1 MQAVILVGGE
11 GTRLR
16 PLTSNQPKPVIT
28 LVDRPF
34 LVYMLEWLRGHGVD
48 DVVLSCGFEPTKVR
62 EALGDGSHLGLRLRY
77 VVEPAP
83 RGTAGAL
90 RYAAD
95 ELGGLGDRFLMLNG
109 DVLTDV
115 DVSAQIAQHEATGAL
130 ATLGLVPVD
139 DPSAYGL
146 VLCDDDRAVTG
157 FLEKPAP
164 SQLGAIDRYYIS
176 AGIYVLERAVL
187 DMIPSGQNVSIE
199 RAIWPALVGNGLHG
213 MHSEGAYWMD
223 IGTPER
229 YLQGTFDIL
238 EGNVKTGVSERLGS
252 GFLALSDGVTVEG
265 RVVPPAV
272 VGAGSTIAKGAHIG
286 SLVVLGENVSVGAGA
301 RVERSVVLDGVTV
314 GAGAVLS
321 DCIVGPG
328 VDIAAGA
335 VVRGGAVLGE
345 GVRVGPG
352 NVLGEGIKVFPG
364 TDLPAGAIKF

>member
-16 PLTSNQPKPVIT
+16 PLTSRQPKPVIT

-34 LVYMLEWLRGHGVD
+34 LVYMLEWLRSHGVD
-48 DVVLSCGFEPTKVR
+48 DVILSCGFEPTKVR
-62 EALGDGSHLGLRLRY
+62 EALGDGSALGLKLRY
-77 VVEPAP
+77 VVEPEP

-90 RYAAD
+90 KYAAD
-95 ELGGLGDRFLMLNG
+95 ELGGLEDRFLMLNG

-115 DVSAQIAQHEATGAL
+115 DVTAQMAQHEQTGAV

-146 VLCDDDRAVTG
+146 VLCDHASAVTG

-164 SQLGAIDRYYIS
+164 SQLGGIDRYYIS
-176 AGIYVLERAVL
+176 AGIYVLERQVL
-187 DMIPSGQNVSIE
+187 DMIPSGENVSIE

-213 MHSEGAYWMD
+213 SRAEGAYWMD

-238 EGNVKTGVSERLGS
+238 EGNVKTGVAERLGA
-252 GFLALSDGVTVEG
+252 GFLAVADDVAAEG
-265 RVVPPAV
+265 RIVPPAV
-272 VGAGSTIAKGAHIG
+272 VGPGSTIAAGAHVG
-286 SLVVLGENVSVGAGA
+286 SLVVLGAGVTVGAGA

-314 GAGAVLS
+314 GAGAVLA
-321 DCIVGPG
+321 DCIVAQG
-328 VDIAAGA
+328 VQIADGA

-345 GVRVGPG
+345 DVRVGAG
-352 NVLGEGIKVFPG
+352 NVLSAGIKVFPG
-364 TDLPAGAIKF
+364 TNLPAGAIKF